1 MRATSIPSPI
11 RQGRRRLLGSCAIA
25 AGLAALAFGGPAMA
39 QVAGTGQIVSGS
51 GTISPPDPLGPT
63 APPNS
68 TQVQVTGAE
77 TIINWTPTDNAPTGG
92 AIDFLP
98 AGNTL
103 EFYGSGQYTVLN
115 RFTDASGGSIGRQ
128 VALNGT
134 VNSYIGSRFATGGN
148 AQGGSIWFYNAGG
161 ILIGSTGV
169 LNVGSLVLTS
179 NDIDTAGGLFGPG
192 GEIRFRSTSGSTSR
206 VEIASGANVNAAY
219 PGSVLVGANPGGSYV
234 ALVAPRIVQNG
245 IVTTD
250 GSTAY
255 VAAEQADIRIN
266 GGLFDINV
274 LVGAEGGTVITH
286 GGRTVG
292 PAHQQGDSDQNRIYM
307 VAIPKNNAVSMLVSG
322 QIGYDEAVTAQTEPD
337 GSVVLSAGYNVNAG
351 TIDAAPANGVAA
363 NITLHDVFFDNDTE
377 AHASGAFVG
386 QPLGQIPSGPPTT
399 FLPVGPGLV
408 AVDGNATFIGDASA
422 SLTVG
427 NGGSG
432 QTIGATGDLTLL
444 SGGANGA
451 PGSATVTVN
460 DGGTLVAGG
469 TLTVSADGSFDAATG
484 DSQGGTASFT
494 QNGGVVSAGQL
505 RLSADGIGSTDVG
518 SSIGTGGTA
527 TMNLLGGTLNVVSLV
542 VQADGIGGTG
552 SDGTDDSVPPTPASA
567 GGAGQGGSAT
577 ITVGGTAAV
586 TAENMQA
593 HADGQGG
600 AGGDFS
606 AFAGVGG
613 DAGAGANGTGG
624 TATITIA
631 TSTLNSGSVTAS
643 ANGTGGNGGNVFS
656 SSSGGPSTGLGTG
669 GTGGTGQ
676 GGTATIDT
684 SLDIPILT
692 SNARGLGGNGG
703 FGIAG
708 GDGGSAIG
716 GLAHVIVNNFDAGLG
731 NMTVD
736 ASAQGGNGSIFSEAG
751 AGGDG
756 GDATGGTGRIE
767 ATGTNGAVTL
777 NQSQF
782 ITGATG
788 GTGGDGGA
796 GFFATFPVGP
806 AGGQGG
812 DGTGGTLEI
821 VASNGAT
828 VTLGSDSPGF
838 VPLSSTGT
846 GGVGGAG
853 AYNGFVEGSVGGAGG
868 NGGAGIGGTVHL
880 LANGGT
886 ITSGTDTVAIDV
898 AGTSGSGGT
907 GGTGGATGGDGAAG
921 TQAATT
927 GGRVVIEIAPGTSP
941 GQINL
946 GATSLT
952 ASGDNAGRI
961 ELRTNGGGISMAS
974 LTAQASGLAD
984 PTSNNAGV
992 APAGI
997 FLAANGGAIT
1007 TGGDMTLTTGSSVG
1021 AYGTANGTIGVGGA
1035 LAITAGDQIDIRHD
1049 SRAGTAPTIGATG
1062 NITATATNGISAAT
1076 GSLIDAGGTLSLLA
1090 SAGPIAVDRLHGADI
1105 VLNSS
1110 GATTVEHAEADND
1123 FSVQAASFATGL
1135 NSIITGGDIDI
1146 FALGTV
1152 DLGNSSA
1159 GGFVDVEGQAISFN
1173 SIDAGAGVFLVAGG
1187 GGATDGLTGGNIT
1200 AGSDVFLYGKTISL
1214 SGTIQTPASVSAT
1227 TFDGDLAIGLTDVAG
1242 NIGLFVDGDLT
1253 GTYRAGGN
1261 VNIRASGN
1269 ATVEADAAG
1278 TYLNPSGIPSEG
1290 YVFVDAAGDATLTD
1304 SSAATMLGVRSG
1316 GATSITG
1323 GSAGEDIFVLAGTT
1337 ATLANL
1343 TAGDDLEVTSGGAMT
1358 ISNAA
1363 TLGTGADDRRVVYET
1378 GPASGSSPP
1387 ILMLQIQS
1395 STPDLSNATLSA
1407 PTATINATDVI
1418 AFSNLTA
1425 TAGGTVTGAG
1435 LLQSGLVT
1443 NISGSDLSL
1452 EAVTGG
1458 TDAVLT
1464 ATSGGVAATGAIAAG
1479 HDVTIGAPGNIA
1491 VAELDAGDDVRLD
1504 AGGTLSAG
1512 AAFAYGTGLD
1522 NESDGSNVVATSGG
1536 TQSFAG
1542 DISSANNTTLT
1553 GASITAQAI
1562 DAGGDITLTTTSGG
1576 SGAIGFTD
1584 ASAGGD
1590 LRATGQSI
1598 AFAGIDADA
1607 VDLIA
1612 NGTTPG
1618 AEGISGGAITAGDD
1632 INLYGN
1638 SIALTGLVQGNKD
1651 LTATAFGGSA
1661 SFGTINTIGSVDIDA
1676 DADIGGTIR
1685 STGDVTLNAGGDVT
1699 ASIRAD
1705 GGGPDP
1711 DGFPYEGSLFI
1722 DAGGNVTLTDSAAAR
1737 LFGVHGDGSVAIT
1750 GATAGED
1757 LFVNAGT
1764 TATLSGVTAGD
1775 DLTVEAAGAISVTN
1789 SGTTGAGA
1797 DGREIFYAPCCSN
1810 PLFFVLQTVD
1820 VGPDGSNVALTSS
1833 GGNIVASDISAF
1845 NALNANAAGTLSGT
1859 GLLQAGNDIQLIAT
1873 GAANIADADAGNSLS
1888 IDAASI
1894 GFDDLSAG
1902 DGAGLFA
1909 TGAIAGGTITA
1920 GADIQ
1925 ISGASIVVDGIA
1937 GDGSLNAQAAAG
1949 GVAITQA
1956 DIAGFVDVI
1965 ATGTVGGSYTAGG
1978 DIRMSTTGSINA
1990 SVNAL
1995 GGYLDPS
2002 TDTPSAGNAY
2012 LDAGG
2017 NIVLADSSAADMLGI
2032 RAGGSA
2038 SVTTASAGEDVMVI
2052 AGTTANLSELSAGDD
2067 VDVRAGGAIA
2077 ANDVRAT
2084 GDGPDGFAL
2093 FYSSGSGFTIG
2104 QGEGV
2109 STLDG
2114 ADIDLN
2120 SSGGAITAT
2129 DLSAG
2134 DDIFLTAATSI
2145 AFNGGGTLGLGV
2157 TGGDSSIRT
2166 QSATATLGSLS
2177 AADDV
2182 VVNATG
2188 AVGVTAPVL
2197 AGRDIAITAGSADLA
2212 TLMTP
2217 AGDRVDTL
2225 RADGHVAVT
2234 TTGAIDGGA
2243 IAAGSNVALNGAGG
2257 VTVDAITSQGTT
2269 SLASDTGA
2277 IMVGALAS
2285 GGAVDASGASV
2296 DIRGSGDLVFANLV
2310 TDVGDAT
2317 VRTDGNLSVTNGDVA
2332 GLATLGSDNAR
2343 LTVTALTADGTRL
2356 EAFGQMALTNVSVD
2370 GDISVYGQSAL
2381 LIDGVVTGESISLAS
2396 TDIAIGSNARVGTAG
2411 ITGSLGITNNDNSRQ
2426 TFIGGDGTGNGY
2438 NIDAGELSRIYGSDI
2453 AIHASEVDTSNFRF
2467 IGSGPP
2473 DVVIDD
2479 FTMTAGG
2486 STSNLGANGSLTIDT
2501 DGTARVIGDV
2511 ALTGMTDANTLN
2523 ILADDS
2529 FEVVLGEGSI
2539 RLSGASSDAPAGM
2552 LRIASEDVIVATLAA
2567 IDDVAA
2573 ATTTDAIEER
2583 LAQNDGITSDDGA
2596 LYAGGINVSVFN
2608 GFYVQNSGAGTDYGE
2623 RRGLTFGAGGL
2634 NVNTEGSGTRLV
2646 INGVHLGPQ
2655 GPVTGLDT
2663 IPLLTIGGGT
2673 PSAGN
2678 FDELS
2683 TFNGCVIA
2691 NTGACA
2697 VVVVPNESGFPV
2709 QDIIEEESNDEGDG
2723 SVSLATALIT
2733 MRAIDPLTGEPLLD
2747 DPVTGAGNDD
2757 LWTPPGE

>member
-1 MRATSIPSPI
+1 MRATSTPSPV

-103 EFYGSGQYTVLN
+103 EFYGPGQYTVLN

-161 ILIGSTGV
+161 VLIGSTGV
-169 LNVGSLVLTS
+169 LNVGSLVLTA
-179 NDIDTAGGLFGPG
+179 NDIDTTGGLFGSN
-192 GEIRFRSTSGSTSR
+192 GEIRFRGAAGIST
-206 VEIASGANVNAAY
+206 VEIASGASVNAAY

-274 LVGAEGGTVITH
+274 LVGAQGGTVITH

-292 PAHQQGDSDQNRIYM
+292 PAHQEGDSDQNRIYM

-322 QIGYDEAVTAQTEPD
+322 QIGYDEATTAQTEPD

-351 TIDAAPANGVAA
+351 TIDAVPANAVAA

-377 AHASGAFVG
+377 AHASGAFIG

-460 DGGTLVAGG
+460 NGGTLVAGG
-469 TLTVSADGSFDAATG
+469 TLTVSADGALDAATG
-484 DSQGGTASFT
+484 DSQGGTANFT

-518 SSIGTGGTA
+518 SSTGTGGTA

-542 VQADGIGGTG
+542 VQADGVGGTG
-552 SDGTDDSVPPTPASA
+552 SDGTDDSLPPTPAGA

-593 HADGQGG
+593 RADGQGG

-624 TATITIA
+624 TATINIA

-676 GGTATIDT
+676 GGTATVNT
-684 SLDIPILT
+684 SVDIPIA

-708 GDGGSAIG
+708 GDGGSAVG
-716 GLAHVIVNNFDAGLG
+716 GLAHVIVNDFDAGLG

-767 ATGTNGAVTL
+767 ATGPNGAVTL

-812 DGTGGTLEI
+812 DGTGGTMEI

-838 VPLSSTGT
+838 VPLGSAGT
-846 GGVGGAG
+846 GGAGGAG
-853 AYNGFVEGSVGGAGG
+853 AYNGFAEGSVGGTGG
-868 NGGAGIGGTVHL
+868 DGGAGVGGTVHL

-921 TQAATT
+921 SQAATT

-952 ASGDNAGRI
+952 ANGDNAGRI

-1049 SRAGTAPTIGATG
+1049 SRTGTAPTIGATG
-1062 NITATATNGISAAT
+1062 NITATATNGIRAT
-1076 GSLIDAGGTLSLLA
+1076 AGSLIDAGATLSLTA
-1090 SAGPIAVDRLHGADI
+1090 SAGPIAVDRLHGFDI

-1123 FSVQAASFATGL
+1123 FTANTASFATGL
-1135 NSIITGGDIDI
+1135 NSIITGGDIQI
-1146 FALGTV
+1146 SAPGAV

-1159 GGFVDVEGQAISFN
+1159 GGLVLVDGQTISFN
-1173 SIDAGAGVFLVAGG
+1173 SIDAGTTVSLFAGG
-1187 GGATDGLTGGNIT
+1187 GGATDGITGADIT
-1200 AGSDVFLYGKTISL
+1200 AGSDITLSGRAIDL
-1214 SGTIQTPASVSAT
+1214 SGTIQTPASLSAF
-1227 TFDGDLAIGLTDVAG
+1227 TFDGDLAVGLADIAG
-1242 NIGLFVDGDLT
+1242 NIGIFVNGDLT

-1261 VNIRASGN
+1261 VNLRATGN

-1290 YVFVDAAGDATLTD
+1290 YVFLDAAGNATLTD

-1343 TAGDDLEVTSGGAMT
+1343 TAGDDLDVTSGGAMT

-1387 ILMLQIQS
+1387 VTILQIQS

-1407 PTATINATDVI
+1407 PTATINATDVT

-1443 NISGSDLSL
+1443 NISGSGLSL
-1452 EAVTGG
+1452 EAVTAG

-1512 AAFAYGTGLD
+1512 AAFAYGTGPD

-1536 TQSFAG
+1536 AQSFAG
-1542 DISSANNTTLT
+1542 NISAANDATLT
-1553 GASITAQAI
+1553 GASIAAQAI
-1562 DAGGDITLTTTSGG
+1562 DAGGNITLTTSSGG

-1584 ASAGGD
+1584 ASAGSEF
-1590 LRATGQSI
+1590 RATGQSI
-1598 AFAGIDADA
+1598 AFASINADT

-1612 NGTTPG
+1612 LGATTG

-1638 SIALTGLVQGNKD
+1638 SIALTGLVQGNRD

-1661 SFGTINTIGSVDIDA
+1661 SFGTIDAIGSVDIDA
-1676 DADIGGTIR
+1676 DADISGTVR
-1685 STGDVTLNAGGDVT
+1685 STGNVTLNAGGNVT
-1699 ASIRAD
+1699 GSVRAD

-1711 DGFPYEGSLFI
+1711 DGFPYEGNLFV
-1722 DAGGNVTLTDSAAAR
+1722 DAGGNITLTDSAAAR
-1737 LFGVHGDGSVAIT
+1737 LFGVHGDDSVIIT

-1775 DLTVEAAGAISVTN
+1775 DLTVEAAGAVAVTN

-1820 VGPDGSNVALTSS
+1820 VGPDGSNVALTS

-1845 NALNANAAGTLSGT
+1845 NALTANAAGTLSGT
-1859 GLLQAGNDIQLIAT
+1859 GLLEAGNDIQLTAT

-1894 GFDDLSAG
+1894 GFSDLSAG
-1902 DGAGLFA
+1902 DSAGLFA

-1925 ISGASIVVDGIA
+1925 LSGASIVVDGID

-1956 DIAGFVDVI
+1956 DVAGFVDVV

-2002 TDTPSAGNAY
+2002 TDTQSAGNAY

-2038 SVTTASAGEDVMVI
+2038 SVTAATAGEDALVI
-2052 AGTTANLSELSAGDD
+2052 AGTTANLSELSVGDD
-2067 VDVRAGGAIA
+2067 IDVRAGGAITA
-2077 ANDVRAT
+2077 DDVRAT

-2104 QGEGV
+2104 QVEG
-2109 STLDG
+2109 STSLDG

-2129 DLSAG
+2129 GLSAG
-2134 DDIFLTAATSI
+2134 DDIFLTAATAIS
-2145 AFNGGGTLGLGV
+2145 FNGGGTLGLGV

-2166 QSATATLGSLS
+2166 QSATATLGSLD

-2182 VVNATG
+2182 VVTATG
-2188 AVGVTAPVL
+2188 AVDVTAPVL
-2197 AGRDIAITAGSADLA
+2197 AGRDIAITAGSAELA

-2225 RADGHVAVT
+2225 RAVGNVAVT
-2234 TTGAIDGGA
+2234 TTGAINGGA
-2243 IAAGSNVALNGAGG
+2243 IAAGGNVALDGAGG
-2257 VTVDAITSQGTT
+2257 VTVDAIASQGTT
-2269 SLASDTGA
+2269 SLTSDAGA
-2277 IMVGALAS
+2277 IGVGSLAS
-2285 GGAVDASGASV
+2285 GGAVDAQGDNV

-2317 VRTDGNLSVTNGDVA
+2317 VRTDGDLSVTNGDVA

-2343 LTVTALTADGTRL
+2343 LTVTALTAGDTRL
-2356 EAFGQMALTNVSVD
+2356 EAFDQMALTNVAVD

-2396 TDIAIGSNARVGTAG
+2396 ADISIGSNARVGTAG
-2411 ITGSLGITNNDNSRQ
+2411 VTGSLGITNNDNSRQ
-2426 TFIGGDGTGNGY
+2426 TFIGGDGSGDGY
-2438 NIDAGELSRIYGSDI
+2438 NIDASELSRVYGNDI
-2453 AIHASEVDTSNFRF
+2453 AIHASAVDMSSFRF

-2511 ALTGMTDANTLN
+2511 ALTGMADANMLS
-2523 ILADDS
+2523 ILADES
-2529 FEVVLGEGSI
+2529 LEIVLGEGSI
-2539 RLSGASSDAPAGM
+2539 RLSGANSNAPAGM
-2552 LRIASEDVIVATLAA
+2552 LNLASEDVIVATLAA

-2634 NVNTEGSGTRLV
+2634 NVNTEGSGTRIV

-2663 IPLLTIGGGT
+2663 IPLLT
-2673 PSAGN
+2673 AGD
-2678 FDELS
+2678 FDERS

-2697 VVVVPNESGFPV
+2697 MVVVPNESGFPV
-2709 QDIIEEESNDEGDG
+2709 QDVIEEESNDDGEG
-2723 SVSLATALIT
+2723 SISLATALIT

-2757 LWTPPGE
+2757 LWTPPNE

>member
-1 MRATSIPSPI
+1 MRATSISSPI

-39 QVAGTGQIVSGS
+39 QVAGTGQVVG
-51 GTISPPDPLGPT
+51 GDVNGVISPPAPHGPT
-63 APPNS
+63 GPAGS

-103 EFYGSGQYTVLN
+103 EFYGPGQYTVLN

-128 VALNGT
+128 IALNGT

-161 ILIGSTGV
+161 VLIGSTGV
-169 LNVGSLVLTS
+169 LNVGSLVLTA
-179 NDIDTAGGLFGPG
+179 NDIDTTGGLFGPG
-192 GEIRFRSTSGSTSR
+192 GEIRFRGAAGTST
-206 VEIASGANVNAAY
+206 VEVASGASVNAAY
-219 PGSVLVGANPGGSYV
+219 PGSVLVAANPGGSYV

-274 LVGAEGGTVITH
+274 LVGAQGGTVITH

-292 PAHQQGDSDQNRIYM
+292 PAHQQGDTDQNRIYM

-322 QIGYDEAVTAQTEPD
+322 QIGYDEATTAQTEPD
-337 GSVVLSAGYNVNAG
+337 GSVVLSAGYNVNGGAID
-351 TIDAAPANGVAA
+351 TIPASGVAA
-363 NITLHDVFFDNDTE
+363 NITVHDVFFDNDTE

-451 PGSATVTVN
+451 PGSATVTIN
-460 DGGTLVAGG
+460 NGGALVAGG
-469 TLTVSADGSFDAATG
+469 TLTVSADGAFAAATG
-484 DSQGGTASFT
+484 NGQGGTASFT
-494 QNGGVVSAGQL
+494 QNGGVVSAGQI
-505 RLSADGIGSTDVG
+505 RLSANGLGDNDTGGG
-518 SSIGTGGTA
+518 AGTGGTA
-527 TMNLLGGTLNVVSLV
+527 TMNLLGGTLNVVSLA
-542 VQADGIGGTG
+542 VQADGIGGRG
-552 SDGTDDSVPPTPASA
+552 SDGTDDSAPLPTPASA
-567 GGAGQGGSAT
+567 GAAGQGGTAAIT
-577 ITVGGTAAV
+577 IGGTAAV

-600 AGGDFS
+600 DGGDFS
-606 AFAGVGG
+606 AFAGIGG
-613 DAGAGANGTGG
+613 DAGAGASGTGG
-624 TATITIA
+624 TATITVA
-631 TSTLNSGSVTAS
+631 VPALSVGSLTAS
-643 ANGTGGNGGNVFS
+643 ANGAGGNGGNVFA

-669 GTGGTGQ
+669 GNGGTGL
-676 GGTATIDT
+676 GGIATIDT
-684 SLDIPILT
+684 GIDIPAILT

-703 FGIAG
+703 FGISG
-708 GDGGSAIG
+708 GDGGSAIA
-716 GLAHVIVNNFDAGLG
+716 GLAQFIVNDFDAGIG
-731 NMTVD
+731 NMVVD

-751 AGGDG
+751 EGGAG

-767 ATGTNGAVTL
+767 ATGANGAVTL

-782 ITGATG
+782 VTGATG

-821 VASNGAT
+821 AASNGAT
-828 VTLGSDSPGF
+828 VTLGSDSPGL
-838 VPLSSTGT
+838 VPLSSAGT
-846 GGVGGAG
+846 GGTGGAG
-853 AYNGFVEGSVGGAGG
+853 SYNGYVEGSIGGAGG
-868 NGGAGIGGTVHL
+868 NGGAGVGGTVRL

-907 GGTGGATGGDGAAG
+907 GGTGGGTGNDGAAG
-921 TQAATT
+921 NQPATT
-927 GGRVVIEIAPGTSP
+927 GGRVIIEIAAGTSP
-941 GQINL
+941 GQIDL
-946 GATSLT
+946 GATNLT
-952 ASGDNAGRI
+952 ANGDNAGRI
-961 ELRTNGGGISMAS
+961 ELRANGGGIAMAS
-974 LTAQASGLAD
+974 LNAQASGLAD
-984 PTSNNAGV
+984 PTNNDTDT

-1021 AYGTANGTIGVGGA
+1021 AYAGTDGTIGASGA
-1035 LAITAGDQIDIRHD
+1035 LTITAGDQIDIRHD
-1049 SRAGTAPTIGATG
+1049 GRTGTAATIGADG

-1076 GSLIDAGGTLSLLA
+1076 GSLIDAGGTLSLTA
-1090 SAGPIAVDRLHGADI
+1090 SAGPIAADRLHGADI
-1105 VLNSS
+1105 VLMSS
-1110 GATTVEHAEADND
+1110 SATTVEHAEADND
-1123 FSVQAASFATGL
+1123 FIANAASFATGL

-1146 FALGTV
+1146 SAVGAV
-1152 DLGNSSA
+1152 DLGNSTA
-1159 GGFVDVEGQAISFN
+1159 GGYVSVFGDSIDFNAIDAGTTVSLYADGAAASGITGDDITAGGAISLTGQAIN
-1173 SIDAGAGVFLVAGG
+1173 
-1187 GGATDGLTGGNIT
+1187 
-1200 AGSDVFLYGKTISL
+1200 L
-1214 SGTIQTPASVSAT
+1214 SGTVQTPASLSAFT
-1227 TFDGDLAIGLTDVAG
+1227 IDGDLAIGLADVAG
-1242 NIGLFVDGDLT
+1242 NIGIFANGDLT

-1261 VNIRASGN
+1261 VNLRATGN

-1290 YVFVDAAGDATLTD
+1290 YVFVDAAGNATLTD

-1323 GSAGEDIFVLAGTT
+1323 GSAGEDIFVLAGNT

-1343 TAGDDLEVTSGGAMT
+1343 TAGDDLDVTAGGAMT

-1363 TLGTGADDRRVVYET
+1363 TLGTGADDRRVVYEL
-1378 GPASGSSPP
+1378 GPSSGSAPP
-1387 ILMLQIQS
+1387 VMMLQIQS

-1407 PTATINATDVI
+1407 PTATINAADVT
-1418 AFSNLTA
+1418 AFSNLSA
-1425 TAGGTVTGAG
+1425 TAGGAVTGTG
-1435 LLQSGLVT
+1435 LLQSGLAT

-1452 EAVTGG
+1452 EAVTAG
-1458 TDAVLT
+1458 TDAILT
-1464 ATSGGVAATGAIAAG
+1464 ATSGGVVATGAIAAG

-1522 NESDGSNVVATSGG
+1522 NESDGSNVVATSSGALG
-1536 TQSFAG
+1536 FSG
-1542 DISSANNTTLT
+1542 DISAANGTTLT

-1590 LRATGQSI
+1590 FRATGQSI
-1598 AFAGIDADA
+1598 AFASIDANA

-1612 NGTTPG
+1612 NGATAG
-1618 AEGISGGAITAGDD
+1618 AEGISGGAITADDD

-1638 SIALTGLVQGNKD
+1638 SIILTGLVQANED
-1651 LTATAFGGSA
+1651 MFATAFGDSV
-1661 SFGTINTIGSVDIDA
+1661 SFGTINAIGRVNIDA
-1676 DADIGGTIR
+1676 DADINGTIR
-1685 STGDVTLNAGGDVT
+1685 STGNVTLNAGGNVT
-1699 ASIRAD
+1699 GSVRAD

-1711 DGFPYEGSLFI
+1711 DGFPYEGRLFV
-1722 DAGGNVTLTDSAAAR
+1722 DAGGNVTLTDSVAAS
-1737 LFGVHGDGSVAIT
+1737 LFGVHGGGSVTIT

-1797 DGREIFYAPCCSN
+1797 DEREIFYAACCSN
-1810 PLFFVLQTVD
+1810 PLFFVLQTTDVD
-1820 VGPDGSNVALTSS
+1820 PDGSNVALTSS
-1833 GGNIVASDISAF
+1833 AGNIVASDISAF
-1845 NALNANAAGTLSGT
+1845 NALTANAAGTLSGT
-1859 GLLQAGNDIQLIAT
+1859 GLLQAGSDIQLIAA
-1873 GAANIADADAGNSLS
+1873 GAVNIADADAGNSLT

-1902 DGAGLFA
+1902 DSAGLFA
-1909 TGAIAGGTITA
+1909 TGAVAGGTITT

-1925 ISGASIVVDGIA
+1925 ITGASIAVA
-1937 GDGSLNAQAAAG
+1937 GVQSDGSLNAQANGG
-1949 GVAITQA
+1949 GVAIAQA
-1956 DIAGFVDVI
+1956 DIAGFVDVT
-1965 ATGTVGGSYTAGG
+1965 ATGTIGGAYTAGG
-1978 DIRMSTTGSINA
+1978 DIRLSTTGSIDA

-2002 TDTPSAGNAY
+2002 TDNPAAGNAY

-2017 NIVLADSSAADMLGI
+2017 NVVLADSSAADMLGI

-2038 SVTTASAGEDVMVI
+2038 SVTAATAGEDALVI

-2067 VDVRAGGAIA
+2067 IDVRAGGAIT

-2104 QGEGV
+2104 QGEG
-2109 STLDG
+2109 SSSLDG

-2120 SSGGAITAT
+2120 SSSGAINASG
-2129 DLSAG
+2129 LSAG
-2134 DDIFLTAATSI
+2134 DDILLTAATAI
-2145 AFNGGGTLGLGV
+2145 AVNGGGTLGLGV

-2188 AVGVTAPVL
+2188 AVGVTAPLL

-2225 RADGHVAVT
+2225 RADGNVGVT
-2234 TTGAIDGGA
+2234 TSGTIDGGA
-2243 IAAGSNVALNGAGG
+2243 ITAGGNVALDGATG
-2257 VTVDAITSQGTT
+2257 VTVDAIASQGAT
-2269 SLASDTGA
+2269 SLTSDAGA

-2285 GGAVDASGASV
+2285 GGAVDASGNSV
-2296 DIRGSGDLVFANLV
+2296 EIRGSGDLVFANLV

-2317 VRTDGNLSVTNGDVA
+2317 VRTDGDLSVTNGDVA

-2343 LTVTALTADGTRL
+2343 LTVTALTAGGTRL
-2356 EAFGQMALTNVSVD
+2356 EAFGPMALTNVSVD

-2381 LIDGVVTGESISLAS
+2381 QIDGVVTGESISIAS
-2396 TDIAIGSNARVGTAG
+2396 TDISIGSNARVGTAG
-2411 ITGSLGITNNDNSRQ
+2411 VTGSLGITNNDNSRQ

-2438 NIDAGELSRIYGSDI
+2438 NIDASELSRIYGSDI

-2501 DGTARVIGDV
+2501 SGTARVIGDV
-2511 ALTGMTDANTLN
+2511 ALTGMSDANTLN

-2539 RLSGASSDAPAGM
+2539 RLSGASSDTPAGM

-2583 LAQNDGITSDDGA
+2583 LAQNDGIISDDGA

-2634 NVNTEGSGTRLV
+2634 TVNTEGSGTRLV

-2655 GPVTGLDT
+2655 GQVTGLDT
-2663 IPLLTIGGGT
+2663 IPLLTV
-2673 PSAGN
+2673 SD
-2678 FDELS
+2678 FEERS

-2691 NTGACA
+2691 NTGACV

-2709 QDIIEEESNDEGDG
+2709 QDVIEEESNDDDGDG
-2723 SVSLATALIT
+2723 TSLPTALIT

-2757 LWTPPGE
+2757 LWTPPAE